1 MLAIYTIQ
9 PTPKCSDGFITKQN
23 LAGIPSSFLKLANKT
38 ELMEYMV
45 DIRRT
50 LHQNSE
56 LGYEELETSKLIRT
70 ELDKIGIDYRYP
82 VAVTGVVGFMGTGK
96 PPFVAIRADMDAL
109 AMQVPGKMHACGHD
123 AHVSMLLGAAKML
136 QQHRTIVLVFQPAE
150 EGGGGAKKMLDE
162 GILKNVDAI
171 FGLHV
176 SVRFPIGTVATRP
189 GPLLAASGFFEAV
202 ISGKGGHAATP
213 HHAIDPVVA
222 ASNVIISLPSLV
234 VTVAGFEGGGA
245 SNIIPISA
253 GVHRCNA
260 SVDFNESEKPSY
272 PPMVNH
278 EHLHEHF
285 QRVASDMLG
294 ATNIVE
300 ARPLMGAEDFSFFAE
315 AIPGYFFSVWMQNEN
330 QEKLVSGHS
339 PYFTVNEEVLPYG
352 AALVTRYL
360 LEHQIET
367 DTSFHDEF

>member
-1 MLAIYTIQ
+1 
-9 PTPKCSDGFITKQN
+9 
-23 LAGIPSSFLKLANKT
+23 
-38 ELMEYMV
+38 
-45 DIRRT
+45 
-50 LHQNSE
+50 
-56 LGYEELETSKLIRT
+56 
-70 ELDKIGIDYRYP
+70 
-82 VAVTGVVGFMGTGK
+82 
-96 PPFVAIRADMDAL
+96 
-109 AMQVPGKMHACGHD
+109 
-123 AHVSMLLGAAKML
+123 
-136 QQHRTIVLVFQPAE
+136 
-150 EGGGGAKKMLDE
+150 MLDE

-234 VTVAGFEGGGA
+234 SREADPLESQVVTVAGFEGGGA
-245 SNIIPISA
+245 SNIIPISVTIGGTFRAFSKEGFAQLKHRIREVITTQA

>member
-109 AMQVPGKMHACGHD
+109 AMQEGVEWEHKSKVPGKMHACGHD

-136 QQHRTIVLVFQPAE
+136 QQHRDKI
-150 EGGGGAKKMLDE
+150 
-162 GILKNVDAI
+162 
-171 FGLHV
+171 
-176 SVRFPIGTVATRP
+176 
-189 GPLLAASGFFEAV
+189 
-202 ISGKGGHAATP
+202 
-213 HHAIDPVVA
+213 
-222 ASNVIISLPSLV
+222 
-234 VTVAGFEGGGA
+234 
-245 SNIIPISA
+245 
-253 GVHRCNA
+253 
-260 SVDFNESEKPSY
+260 
-272 PPMVNH
+272 
-278 EHLHEHF
+278 
-285 QRVASDMLG
+285 
-294 ATNIVE
+294 
-300 ARPLMGAEDFSFFAE
+300 
-315 AIPGYFFSVWMQNEN
+315 
-330 QEKLVSGHS
+330 QE
-339 PYFTVNEEVLPYG
+339 P
-352 AALVTRYL
+352 
-360 LEHQIET
+360 
-367 DTSFHDEF
+367 